1 MQDFLESLVALIEN
15 VSGFIWGGSWNGER
29 IVPMGPIAVVLLGM
43 GVFMMIRLGFRPIR
57 RFIPALAEVWKGRKA
72 QSEDGAIT
80 PFQALSTALAGQ
92 VGTGNL
98 AGVATAITLGGPGAV
113 FWMWVTAIFGMALA
127 FSESSLAVKYR
138 ETDEYGRLNG
148 GPMYYIKNGL
158 GKNWGWLA
166 VIFCLGTLFS
176 AIATGS
182 MVQANSIT
190 TTVIQSVQDSSGFA
204 IPNWA
209 MGVVLAGL
217 TFAVIIGG
225 IKSIGNFAGKVV
237 PLMALAYVVCSLGV
251 LIVNANEVPHALA
264 TIVKSAFGIEEAYAG
279 LAGYGVMAA
288 IRAGVARGLF
298 SNEAGQGSAPI
309 AHATAQTKSPVM
321 QGEIAMIGVF
331 IDTIIICT
339 MTALV
344 ILTVSGDFK
353 RSPALIVANACADQE
368 LAQLPVKSG
377 ETFWTVEEVFP
388 SVSTPSREALVA
400 ERGAMATKFLN
411 DCRAAGM
418 NMTPLLADKS
428 PEAEAAYFAQAL
440 AAASDPAVLKDVRY
454 VWQTDA
460 ESSGITAR
468 AFGTAIP
475 GGEWIVT
482 VALFF
487 FAFTTIIGWSYY
499 GEQAATYL
507 LGEWATHP
515 FRYLW
520 VLVVFGG
527 AMVTNTNA
535 LWLLGDIANASMA
548 FPNLLALL
556 LLSGVVV
563 AMHKGKT

>member
-1 MQDFLESLVALIEN
+1 
-15 VSGFIWGGSWNGER
+15 
-29 IVPMGPIAVVLLGM
+29 
-43 GVFMMIRLGFRPIR
+43 
-57 RFIPALAEVWKGRKA
+57 
-72 QSEDGAIT
+72 
-80 PFQALSTALAGQ
+80 
-92 VGTGNL
+92 
-98 AGVATAITLGGPGAV
+98 
-113 FWMWVTAIFGMALA
+113 
-127 FSESSLAVKYR
+127 
-138 ETDEYGRLNG
+138 
-148 GPMYYIKNGL
+148 
-158 GKNWGWLA
+158 
-166 VIFCLGTLFS
+166 
-176 AIATGS
+176 
-182 MVQANSIT
+182 
-190 TTVIQSVQDSSGFA
+190 
-204 IPNWA
+204 
-209 MGVVLAGL
+209 
-217 TFAVIIGG
+217 
-225 IKSIGNFAGKVV
+225 
-237 PLMALAYVVCSLGV
+237 
-251 LIVNANEVPHALA
+251 
-264 TIVKSAFGIEEAYAG
+264 
-279 LAGYGVMAA
+279 
-288 IRAGVARGLF
+288 
-298 SNEAGQGSAPI
+298 
-309 AHATAQTKSPVM
+309 
-321 QGEIAMIGVF
+321 VF

-353 RSPALIVANACADQE
+353 RSPALILATACADQE

-377 ETFWTVEEVFP
+377 ETLWTVAEVFP
-388 SVSTPSREALVA
+388 SVSTPGREALVA

-418 NMTPLLADKS
+418 SMTPLLADKT

-454 VWQTDA
+454 VWQTDS

-499 GEQAATYL
+499 GEQAATYM